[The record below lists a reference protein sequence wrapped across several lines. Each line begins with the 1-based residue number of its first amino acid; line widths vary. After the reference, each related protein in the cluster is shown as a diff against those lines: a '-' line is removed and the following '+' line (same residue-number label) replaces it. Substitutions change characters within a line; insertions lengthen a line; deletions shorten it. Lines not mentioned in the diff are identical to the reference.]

1 MTRYRNHDHEI
12 QTLHAEWAAALGRDA
27 DAIAPSNVI
36 PMRRSAQVIPLRPLS
51 FPRRREPR
59 TPDGRVD
66 QRRLTR
72 LALQG
77 LGILAGGAAL
87 GIAIGAGLVWALL
100 ALAQLVGN
108 GAALTGWA
116 G

>member
-27 DAIAPSNVI
+27 AEIAPSNVI
-36 PMRRSAQVIPLRPLS
+36 PMRRSAQVIPLRPV
-51 FPRRREPR
+51 PR
-59 TPDGRVD
+59 TEDGRVD

-77 LGILAGGAAL
+77 LWICAAAAAV
-87 GIAIGAGLVWALL
+87 GIAIAAGLVWALL
-100 ALAQLVGN
+100 ALAQLVGDA
-108 GAALTGWA
+108 AALTGWA